1 MYSRLSSILTIKKG
15 RYNMITVY
23 DSSNYGQT
31 VLFNKAYAELK
42 ARQKLNQDELTAG
55 KFLTLDGYFAHMKDL
70 IEIEPSYVLI
80 PSDEEP
86 FKIDANT
93 RKIEVPKNFK
103 QAAVIGDNMC
113 EIITFTIDRYFDY
126 VDLATTQICIQWKT
140 ETTEGISHIG
150 LRDLET
156 VSGKIRFGWPLT
168 SVLTEKAGKIHFA
181 VRFFIE
187 SNVADSEEK
196 QIVYL
201 LNTSIAEI
209 EVGSGLN
216 LSGNNVKVESGVD
229 DLFAKFVS
237 NSMNPSYPIPA
248 PVTFNPA
255 PGGLNLEKLAKVDV
269 ETDTLTLIAK
279 ATTSDGGTIT
289 YQWYFK
295 EGTTDETDITIPA
308 IKVPEEATPGLF
320 TVKDVYKEA
329 GTVEKLRAGA
339 AKPNE
344 QYYILKSGVV
354 ENGVWNI
361 VAIDNEDLNLT
372 DVLYTKFTTLTIPAR
387 SEEQLANNAF
397 KKVTGQYWVGATNAV
412 GSDTI
417 EVESEVVIDG
427 VTHKVTY
434 EVPAINA
441 SNEEKSNICVV
452 PTPKDLVIT
461 KNLPV
466 DVIKANSAAA
476 TLTFDLKEDDG
487 NPDRAFSW
495 YYVDDSGLQPKKVNG
510 AWTKNDIDFTNIQN
524 VKNNENYLAQN
535 PGWYYVEVDSELNRD
550 SKNISSQICRVANKP
565 TIPEVALKYKNWANN
580 ETEDDDWTDYAPN
593 DSEGTI
599 NIINKA
605 NGDLISLYV
614 YINPNFSGSQLLSD
628 NLTYTWYY
636 RSEDSDWRQITEA
649 DVDSSGNGLVYEQKP
664 DVNGAAIT
672 IRVLKNLID
681 TNYHQF
687 YCVVTN
693 YLADQSIKLDDDT
706 ILFTIQ

>member
-1 MYSRLSSILTIKKG
+1 
-15 RYNMITVY
+15 MITVY

-31 VLFNKAYAELK
+31 VLFNKAYAHLK
-42 ARQKLNQDELTAG
+42 ANQKLNAEELAAG

-80 PSDEEP
+80 PSDEKP
-86 FKIDANT
+86 FEINANT
-93 RKIEVPKNFK
+93 RAITVPADFTKC
-103 QAAVIGDNMC
+103 AGVVGDNMC

-126 VDLATTQICIQWKT
+126 VDLATAQICVQWKT
-140 ETTEGISHIG
+140 DSAEGISHIG

-168 SVLTEKAGKIHFA
+168 GALTEKAGNVSFA

-187 SNVADSEEK
+187 SNVANGGDK

-201 LNTSIAEI
+201 FNTLTATIPIRAS
-209 EVGSGLN
+209 LN

-255 PGGLNLEKLAKVDV
+255 PGGLNLEKQAKVDV
-269 ETDTLTLIAK
+269 ATDTLTLTAK

-295 EGTTDETDITIPA
+295 EGTTDLTDTTIPA
-308 IKVPEEATPGLF
+308 IKVPEEATSGLF
-320 TVKDVYKEA
+320 VVKDVYKEA
-329 GTVEKLRAGA
+329 GTVEELRAGA

-344 QYYILKSGVV
+344 QYHILKEGVV
-354 ENGVWNI
+354 EDGVWEI
-361 VAIDNEDLNLT
+361 VALDNETLNTT

-387 SEEQLANNAF
+387 TEKQLANNAF

-412 GSDTI
+412 GSDEI

-427 VTHKVTY
+427 VAHKVTY
-434 EVPAINA
+434 KVPAINA

-461 KNLPV
+461 KNLPI
-466 DVIKANSAAA
+466 DVVKENDAAA
-476 TLTFDLKEDDG
+476 TLIFDLEEDNG
-487 NPDRAFSW
+487 NPDRTFSW
-495 YYVDDSGLQPKKVNG
+495 YYVDDSGLQPVKVNG
-510 AWTKNDIDFTNIQN
+510 AWTKNDVDFTNLQN
-524 VKNNENYLAQN
+524 VKNNEDYSAQN
-535 PGWYYVEVDSELNRD
+535 PGWYYVDVDSKLNRD
-550 SKNISSQICRVANKP
+550 SKNISSQICRVVNKP
-565 TIPEVALKYKNWANN
+565 TTPEVSLKYKNWIGNN
-580 ETEDDDWTDYAPN
+580 TIEEEDWTNYTSN
-593 DSEGTI
+593 DGENI
-599 NIINKA
+599 NIIDK
-605 NGDLISLYV
+605 GRGELITLQV
-614 YINPNFSGSQLLSD
+614 YIDPNFSGSKLLSD

-636 RSEDSDWRQITEA
+636 RSEDSDWREITEA
-649 DVDSSGNGLVYEQKP
+649 DIDNSGNSLVYEKSKA
-664 DVNGAAIT
+664 NEATIT
-672 IRVLKNLID
+672 VRILENLLN

-693 YLADQSIKLDDDT
+693 YLADQAVKLDNDT
-706 ILFTIQ
+706 IVFTIQ

>member
-1 MYSRLSSILTIKKG
+1 
-15 RYNMITVY
+15 MITVY

-31 VLFNKAYAELK
+31 VLFNKAYAHLK
-42 ARQKLNQDELTAG
+42 ANQKLNAKELAAG

-80 PSDEEP
+80 PSDEKP
-86 FKIDANT
+86 FEINANT
-93 RKIEVPKNFK
+93 RAIAVPADFTKC
-103 QAAVIGDNMC
+103 AGVVGDNMC

-126 VDLATTQICIQWKT
+126 VDLATAQICVQWKT
-140 ETTEGISHIG
+140 DSAEGISHIG

-168 SVLTEKAGKIHFA
+168 GALTEKAGNVSFA

-187 SNVADSEEK
+187 SNATNGEDK

-201 LNTSIAEI
+201 FNTLTATIPIRAS
-209 EVGSGLN
+209 LN

-255 PGGLNLEKLAKVDV
+255 PGGLNLEKQAKIDTN
-269 ETDTLTLIAK
+269 TDTLTLTAK

-295 EGTTDETDITIPA
+295 EGVTDVADTTIPA
-308 IKVPEEATPGLF
+308 IKIPEETTPGLF
-320 TVKDVYKEA
+320 VVKNVYKKA
-329 GTVEKLRAGA
+329 GTVEELRAGA
-339 AKPNE
+339 VKPNE
-344 QYYILKSGVV
+344 QYHILKEGVV
-354 ENGVWNI
+354 EDGVWEI
-361 VAIDNEDLNLT
+361 VALDNETLDTT

-387 SEEQLANNAF
+387 TEEQLANDAF

-412 GSDTI
+412 GSDEI

-434 EVPAINA
+434 KVPAINA

-452 PTPKDLVIT
+452 PTPKDLVII
-461 KNLPV
+461 KDLPV
-466 DVIKANSAAA
+466 DIVKESSAAA
-476 TLTFDLKEDDG
+476 TLTFDLEEDNG
-487 NPDRAFSW
+487 NPDRTFSW
-495 YYVDDSGLQPKKVNG
+495 YYVDDSGLQPVKVNG
-510 AWTKNDIDFTNIQN
+510 TWIKNDADFTNLQN
-524 VKNNENYLAQN
+524 VKNNEGYSAQS
-535 PGWYYVEVDSELNRD
+535 PGWYCVEVDSKLNRD
-550 SKNISSQICRVANKP
+550 SKNTSSQICRVVNKP
-565 TIPEVALKYKNWANN
+565 IAPEVSLKYKNWIGNK
-580 ETEDDDWTDYAPN
+580 TEEEDWTDYTSN
-593 DSEGTI
+593 NEEGII
-599 NIINKA
+599 NIIDKA
-605 NGDLISLYV
+605 NGELITLQA
-614 YINPNFSGSQLLSD
+614 YINPNFSGSKLLSD

-636 RSEDSDWRQITEA
+636 RSEDSSWRQITSA
-649 DVDSSGNGLVYEQKP
+649 DIDNSGNSLVYEKSKI
-664 DVNGAAIT
+664 DEAIIT
-672 IRVLKNLID
+672 VRVLKNLLD

-693 YLADQSIKLDDDT
+693 YLADQSAKLDNDT
-706 ILFTIQ
+706 IVFTIQ